1 MKDVYIKKLYGQEF
15 SDVKI
20 TNKVVDLPCIVSSP
34 ENGFSANM
42 EKIIKSQTLG
52 QSDVSS
58 INKRILEINPEH
70 QIIKKIKNINDSD
83 EYKVLKDLLD
93 LVINSALLYSG
104 YPIIKPVD
112 FSKKILNVVMVGMNI
127 TDDIPCDIPNEN
139 SKETVLDNIET
150 IDMTKVD

>member
-1 MKDVYIKKLYGQEF
+1 M
-15 SDVKI
+15 
-20 TNKVVDLPCIVSSP
+20 
-34 ENGFSANM
+34 
-42 EKIIKSQTLG
+42 G
-52 QSDVSS
+52 QSDITSM
-58 INKRILEINPEH
+58 NKRILEINPEH

-112 FSKKILNVVMVGMNI
+112 FSKKILNVVMVGMDI
-127 TDDIPCDIPNEN
+127 TDDIPNEN
-139 SKETVLDNIET
+139 SKETILDNIET

>member
-1 MKDVYIKKLYGQEF
+1 
-15 SDVKI
+15 
-20 TNKVVDLPCIVSSP
+20 
-34 ENGFSANM
+34 M

-127 TDDIPCDIPNEN
+127 TDDIPDDIPNEN